1 MKDANGNTLQ
11 PYQRVSCTD
20 NHGNVRKGFITRL
33 EFPKNPPRCS
43 GDEGDVLVRCDNREK
58 VWTVPSD
65 VVTMLTDSKFAE
77 IVVGCQVE
85 CDTRHKNGTVFN
97 GTIKQIERDELN
109 ALGVT
114 YDESTVLVVRED
126 GTEEWVYADD
136 VEVQ

>member
-20 NHGNVRKGFITRL
+20 NHGNVRKGVIARL

-43 GDEGDVLVRCDNREK
+43 GDEGDVLVKCAKGEE

-65 VVTMLTDSKFAE
+65 VVIRWTDMNGNE
-77 IVVGCQVE
+77 VTVGC
-85 CDTRHKNGTVFN
+85 TVKFEHDDGN
-97 GTIKQIERDELN
+97 EYIGPVKQIEVEEQPVLHGTIPV
-109 ALGVT
+109 A
-114 YDESTVLVVRED
+114 TVRIECDD
-126 GTEEWVYADD
+126 GCSIRVNVDD